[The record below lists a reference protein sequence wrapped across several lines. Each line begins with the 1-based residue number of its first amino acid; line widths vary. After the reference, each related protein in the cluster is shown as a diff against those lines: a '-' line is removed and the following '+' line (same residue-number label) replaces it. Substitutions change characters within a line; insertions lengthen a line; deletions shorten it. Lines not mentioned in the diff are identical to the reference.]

1 MRHPLQL
8 LLRIGRSASERQALL
23 GDLEE
28 SYRVHVRPSR
38 SWIAAQGWYA
48 GQVLAAAACGVRDSL
63 GIPRLRSAVS
73 GDVRYAL
80 RRWRRRPGFAIAT
93 ILTLSLG
100 VAAATATF
108 SLVDGVLLRPL
119 PWKDPDRLV
128 YVHGVYPERRSNP
141 ATALTWNRGT
151 LSYHAWDALRKTPAL
166 ETVAVWRPS
175 GRLDVTLGENRD
187 AIVRTADVS
196 SEFLP
201 MLGVGL
207 TLGRYF
213 TRFEDDDNS
222 DSIILTWETWQSRF
236 GGRQNVIGERVFVGH
251 ASSGEHTRVTVVG
264 VLEPGFR
271 FEGEPPEILRPV
283 GISAVAN
290 RRYGGGGLRVVARL
304 APNVT
309 REQAEGAAVGLVA
322 GSRSTEPLSARLALV
337 SDEQLGAAR
346 RPLWLLFGGAGLLL
360 LIACSNVAG
369 ILLGE
374 ARTRSHEMAVRSAL
388 GSGRARLVRQILVEH
403 ALLAVLGTTLGIC
416 AAYWLIRVVVG
427 VAPEG
432 LPRIEDVHLDTRAG
446 GFAAL
451 SGLVTL
457 LLFGVGP
464 AISLARTP
472 VARTLAEGGREGMV
486 SRAIGQ
492 RAVVVAQL
500 AFALVLLTAAGLFGE
515 SIRRLTSQ
523 PLGFNPQQVAVI
535 TTTFTGTKY
544 GDPAVVRAAHAR
556 WRAAGPGREDFGRLM
571 GRLGRQA
578 ANIRDDQV
586 FERVAAV
593 PGVTEIA
600 STYAVPF
607 VTPPVRS
614 TIVLDGRPVAERHDV
629 LVQIVSERYFSLM
642 RIGLLSG
649 RLFNASDRPGA
660 SDAAVVTRAFERQ
673 FFPGGAVNQRFRLV
687 YGAKFE
693 LSVHFHVIGVVGD
706 VKRQEF
712 SDDDRPTFYT
722 FDRQSDGGAAQ
733 THYII
738 RGSTDVAS
746 LLPAARHAITQVSP
760 QLVVTSTALMEDRV
774 ARSVAEERFRAM
786 LSAAFG
792 LTALTLAAVGLY
804 GVIVRRTADR
814 RREFG
819 VRVALGAR
827 PADVGGLVL
836 RDAAILMAC
845 GFALGLPAAYAAAQV
860 TRSLLFGISASS
872 PYVFALTAATLAL
885 VAAIASFLPARRA
898 SLADPITALRS

>member
-1 MRHPLQL
+1 MRHPLHP
-8 LLRIGRSASERQALL
+8 LLRIGRTDGERQALL

-28 SYRVHVRPSR
+28 SYRAHVRPSR
-38 SWIAAQGWYA
+38 SWVAAQGWYA

-63 GIPRLRSAVS
+63 GIPRLRSGVS

-100 VAAATATF
+100 IAAATATF

-151 LSYHAWDALRKTPAL
+151 LSYHAWDALRKTPAF

-175 GRLDVTLGENRD
+175 TAIGMTFGEHRD
-187 AIVRTADVS
+187 DIVRTADVS
-196 SEFLP
+196 SEFLS

-213 TRFEDDDNS
+213 NDFEDADNS
-222 DSIILTWETWQSRF
+222 DSIILSWDTWQRRF

-251 ASSGEHTRVTVVG
+251 ASSGDHMRVTVVG

-290 RRYGGGGLRVVARL
+290 RRYGGGALRVVARL
-304 APNVT
+304 ASHTT
-309 REQAEGAAVGLVA
+309 REQAEAVAAGLVA
-322 GSRSTEPLSARLALV
+322 GSRSTEPLSARLASV
-337 SDEQLGAAR
+337 TDEQLGPAR

-374 ARTRSHEMAVRSAL
+374 ARARSHEMAVRTAL

-403 ALLAVLGTTLGIC
+403 ALLAVFGTALGIC

-432 LPRIEDVHLDTRAG
+432 LPRINDVHLDARAAI
-446 GFAAL
+446 FATF
-451 SGLVTL
+451 SGVVTL

-515 SIRRLTSQ
+515 TIRRLVSQ
-523 PLGFNPQQVAVI
+523 PLGFDPRQVAVFE
-535 TTTFTGTKY
+535 TTFTGLRR
-544 GDPAVVRAAHAR
+544 DPARIKQAMAAR
-556 WRAAGPGREDFGRLM
+556 RSRDFGKIMSDLEREVSN
-571 GRLGRQA
+571 A
-578 ANIRDDQV
+578 RDDQV
-586 FERVAAV
+586 FERISAL
-593 PGVTEIA
+593 PGVSA
-600 STYAVPF
+600 VAVANAVPF
-607 VTPPVRS
+607 VSSPGRTP
-614 TIVLDGRPVAERHDV
+614 IVLDGRPDVERHDV
-629 LVQIVSERYFSLM
+629 LRQTVSRRYFELM
-642 RIGLLSG
+642 RIRLLSG
-649 RLFNASDRPGA
+649 RVFAATDLPGD
-660 SDAAVVTRAFERQ
+660 SGAVVVSREFERR
-673 FFPGGAVNQRFRLV
+673 FFPDGAVTRRFRVV
-687 YGAKFE
+687 YGANYE
-693 LSVHFHVIGVVGD
+693 LSSHFHVIGVVDD
-706 VKRQEF
+706 VKRTEF
-712 SDDDRPTFYT
+712 SEEERPLFYS
-722 FDRQSDGGAAQ
+722 FDRQGPLGSR
-733 THYII
+733 THVVL
-738 RGSTDVAS
+738 RTSTEVSA
-746 LLPAARHAITQVSP
+746 LLPAVRDAIKAVSP
-760 QLVVTSTALMEDRV
+760 QLVVTSTALMEERV

-836 RDAAILMAC
+836 RDAAILLGC
-845 GFALGLPAAYAAAQV
+845 GLLLGLPAAYATAQL
-860 TRSLLFGISASS
+860 TRSLIFGISTTS
-872 PYVFALTAATLAL
+872 PYVFALTAAVLAV
-885 VAAIASFLPARRA
+885 VAVAASFLPARRA
-898 SLADPITALRS
+898 SLADPVTALRG